1 MASGKSFK
9 SAHCFT
15 LRRDFADELGFGEF
29 FSSTPR
35 ARTINRRRS
44 LLNRSLG
51 LSPALP
57 RYLGYFT
64 YNNEGYV
71 TPDGDMAFGVP
82 VAGLFQDMLER
93 LNAGIRR
100 NPQLC
105 VVQQHG
111 VRTLGIEADW
121 DGTPRHLVVHDAYTG
136 RAWLVPACEEA
147 FDILRTQK

>member
-1 MASGKSFK
+1 MPSGKSFK
-9 SAHCFT
+9 SAHCFM

-29 FSSTPR
+29 FASTPR
-35 ARTINRRRS
+35 ARTVNRRRS

-64 YNNEGYV
+64 YSNEGYV
-71 TPDGDMAFGVP
+71 TPDGDMAFGAP
-82 VAGLFQDMLER
+82 LAGLFQDLLDR
-93 LNAGIRR
+93 LSAGIRA

-105 VVQQHG
+105 AVQEHG
-111 VRTLGIEADW
+111 PKGLGIEADW

-136 RAWLVPACEEA
+136 RAWLVPACEDA
-147 FDILRTQK
+147 FEILRSQK

>member
-1 MASGKSFK
+1 M
-9 SAHCFT
+9 

-29 FSSTPR
+29 FANSPRGQST
-35 ARTINRRRS
+35 NKRRS

-64 YNNEGYV
+64 YNSEGYV
-71 TPDGDMAFGVP
+71 TPDGEMAFGVP
-82 VAGLFQDMLER
+82 LAGLFQDLLDR
-93 LNAGIRR
+93 LTAGIRR

-105 VVQQHG
+105 AVQEKG
-111 VRTLGIEADW
+111 VRGLGIEADW

-147 FDILRTQK
+147 FGILRGQK